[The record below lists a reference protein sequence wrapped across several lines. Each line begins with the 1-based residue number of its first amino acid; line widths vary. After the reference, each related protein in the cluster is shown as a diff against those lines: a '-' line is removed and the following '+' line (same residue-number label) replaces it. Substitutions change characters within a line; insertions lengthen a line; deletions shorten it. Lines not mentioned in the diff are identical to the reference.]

1 MSEPILCAYCNSHKM
16 QKTSAGGIFKCEE
29 CGCLTDRID
38 RTSNMI
44 TGIISKALGF
54 VVLGGIGALISPEI
68 HDHISDRISDHIDN
82 LFK

>member
-16 QKTSAGGIFKCEE
+16 KKTSAGGIFKCEE
-29 CGCLTDRID
+29 CQCLTDRTD
-38 RTSNMI
+38 RTSNVI
-44 TGIISKALGF
+44 TGIISKTIGS

-68 HDHISDRISDHIDN
+68 HDQISNRISDQIDN